1 MTGAETEAAGGFE
14 GGHGPESA
22 GAEGVADPQR
32 RQRRRRRR
40 RRRRQNRSGAER
52 RLGVVAG
59 VALADGRSHAGTHN
73 ILEP

>member
-40 RRRRQNRSGAER
+40 RQNRSGAER